1 MALFRFSDPMA
12 EAPTLASGDLRLRA
26 PRLSDHAEW
35 AELRERSRNFLAAWE
50 PIWPADEL
58 SRESFRRRI
67 KRYAEEMRRDEAAT
81 LGYWIGAPYT
91 QQGHMGAA
99 VRLALSFAFGHL
111 GLQRVEAAC
120 LPHNEASIR
129 LLERV
134 GFRKE
139 GLARR
144 YLCINGRWQ
153 DHVLYAIL
161 STDPISPPMPR
172 SSHENID
179 KRPSS

>member
-1 MALFRFSDPMA
+1 
-12 EAPTLASGDLRLRA
+12 
-26 PRLSDHAEW
+26 
-35 AELRERSRNFLAAWE
+35 
-50 PIWPADEL
+50 
-58 SRESFRRRI
+58 
-67 KRYAEEMRRDEAAT
+67 MRWLNVKDRT
-81 LGYWIGAPYT
+81 
-91 QQGHMGAA
+91 AA

-161 STDPISPPMPR
+161 STDPISPAMSR
-172 SSHENID
+172 SSQENIH

>member
-1 MALFRFSDPMA
+1 
-12 EAPTLASGDLRLRA
+12 
-26 PRLSDHAEW
+26 
-35 AELRERSRNFLAAWE
+35 
-50 PIWPADEL
+50 L

-67 KRYAEEMRRDEAAT
+67 KRYAEEMRRDEAYPFFLIRESDQRLIGGLTLGFLRRGVAQAAT
-81 LGYWIGAPYT
+81 LGYWIGAPYA

>member
-1 MALFRFSDPMA
+1 
-12 EAPTLASGDLRLRA
+12 
-26 PRLSDHAEW
+26 
-35 AELRERSRNFLAAWE
+35 
-50 PIWPADEL
+50 
-58 SRESFRRRI
+58 
-67 KRYAEEMRRDEAAT
+67 
-81 LGYWIGAPYT
+81 
-91 QQGHMGAA
+91 MGAA